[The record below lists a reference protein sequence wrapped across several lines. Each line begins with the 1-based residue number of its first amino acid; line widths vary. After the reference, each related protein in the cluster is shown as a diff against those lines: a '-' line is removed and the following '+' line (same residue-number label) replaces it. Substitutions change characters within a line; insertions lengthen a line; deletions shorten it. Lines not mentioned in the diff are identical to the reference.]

1 MSNSK
6 NNLEI
11 GVNLMYAIFA
21 ICLACVLTASARVEV
36 AANVAEK
43 AKFESVTPEHPMK
56 ETK

>member
-1 MSNSK
+1 
-6 NNLEI
+6 
-11 GVNLMYAIFA
+11 MYAIFA